1 MHCGGT
7 CEAREK
13 EVRFCLELWNK
24 YPPSIY
30 KDLKRGALR
39 AQEILEKLRVLAH
52 RASGGWARAAILL
65 AGGLDA
71 GLLHS
76 LNHTSSAK
84 TTMPRQARTNRS
96 IDALGNELRIDSG
109 VVENLSTNRR
119 NTVDNASFCEFW
131 RKT

>member
-1 MHCGGT
+1 MNNQKKNDEKPWRRPVETHKVLET
-7 CEAREK
+7 ENTEEKTNKQTAR
-13 EVRFCLELWNK
+13 
-24 YPPSIY
+24 
-30 KDLKRGALR
+30 AR
-39 AQEILEKLRVLAH
+39 A
-52 RASGGWARAAILL
+52 RARCAAILL

-96 IDALGNELRIDSG
+96 IDALGHERRIDSG
-109 VVENLSTNRR
+109 VVAKFPTNRR
-119 NTVDNASFCEFW
+119 NTVENASFCEFW